1 MQEITE
7 WLPSE
12 ALDKTN
18 NKEDKYWKTVSSEW
32 SDLSRDNAEQHV
44 LKVDWFWAKVF
55 ILRDFL
61 DCKQFRQLGGIIKC
75 DLCLCEIRA
84 RALHTDT

>member
-18 NKEDKYWKTVSSEW
+18 NKEDKYWKTVSPEW

-44 LKVDWFWAKVF
+44 LKVDWF
-55 ILRDFL
+55 
-61 DCKQFRQLGGIIKC
+61 
-75 DLCLCEIRA
+75 
-84 RALHTDT
+84 